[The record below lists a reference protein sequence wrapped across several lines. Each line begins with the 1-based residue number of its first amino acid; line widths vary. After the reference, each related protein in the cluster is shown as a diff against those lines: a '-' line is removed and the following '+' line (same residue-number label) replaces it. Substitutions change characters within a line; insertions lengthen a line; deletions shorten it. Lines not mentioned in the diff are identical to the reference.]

1 MTDIK
6 VFEGITS
13 VAFSQ
18 KLTAGSAYC
27 EILDRIGK
35 AGINLDMISADL
47 AVNDTLCIGF
57 TIDDEDLPRLL
68 PLIKDKDISTP
79 VINCGNV
86 KFVIQSQTMINT
98 PGFAA
103 KVFSKLKSVGC
114 VPVLITTG
122 VDEISMLVSDSDSS
136 DVGKVLAKM
145 FKQ

>member
-1 MTDIK
+1 MTEIK

-18 KLTAGSAYC
+18 KLTSGSAYC

-47 AVNDTLCIGF
+47 AVNDTFCIGF
-57 TIDDEDLPRLL
+57 TVDDEDLPRLL

-86 KFVIQSQTMINT
+86 KFIIRSQSMINT

-103 KVFSKLKSVGC
+103 RVFSELKNAGC
-114 VPVLITTG
+114 VPILITTG
-122 VDEISMLVSDSDSS
+122 VDEISMLVSDSDSA
-136 DVGKVLAKM
+136 DVGKAMAEM
-145 FKQ
+145 FE